1 MDNLTKEQRKKTMQA
16 IKSKNTKAELILRR
30 ELWKKG
36 YRYRKNYSKLPGSP
50 DIVFLKH
57 KVVIFC
63 DGEFWHG
70 YNWSS
75 SKYKIKTNRDYWW
88 KKIEDNMKRDMEI
101 NQQLESSG
109 WTVLRFWNKDII
121 KNTHERIL
129 EIEKYLK

>member
-88 KKIEDNMKRDMEI
+88 KKIEDNMNRDMEI
-101 NQQLESSG
+101 NKQLESSG

-129 EIEKYLK
+129 EII